1 MQHWGE
7 SEKNIQRQ
15 VVEKFIDGWQED
27 ASGLKST
34 FVFYF
39 NDLKEMANIDIE
51 FNERPGISYSLRGM
65 YKDGNE
71 RPLFVMIDVID
82 DDPKE
87 RWLSVCF
94 YGDTIN
100 DPDEEGDL
108 IPEGLLGDDGY
119 CFDIVTADEA
129 LVSYVRQRIKEAYK
143 SRN

>member
-1 MQHWGE
+1 M
-7 SEKNIQRQ
+7 EKIDA
-15 VVEKFIDGWQED
+15 FIDNWKED
-27 ASGLKST
+27 ALGLKPA
-34 FVFYF
+34 FVSYF
-39 NDLKEMANIDIE
+39 EDLKALANADIE

-65 YKDGNE
+65 HKNGHD

-94 YGDTIN
+94 YGDTIA

-119 CFDIVTADEA
+119 CFDLVEADESLTA
-129 LVSYVRQRIKEAYK
+129 YVRQRIQESYNSKE
-143 SRN
+143 

>member
-1 MQHWGE
+1 MQT
-7 SEKNIQRQ
+7 I
-15 VVEKFIDGWQED
+15 EKFINDWQED
-27 ASGLKST
+27 ASGLKSA
-34 FVFYF
+34 FVSYF
-39 NDLKEMANIDIE
+39 KDLKEMANIDIE

-65 YKDGNE
+65 HKNGNE

-94 YGDTIN
+94 YGDTII

-119 CFDIVTADEA
+119 CFDLVDADETLMA
-129 LVSYVRQRIKEAYK
+129 YVRQRIQEAYK
-143 SRN
+143 SNNG

>member
-1 MQHWGE
+1 MQ
-7 SEKNIQRQ
+7 KQA
-15 VVEKFIDGWQED
+15 VEKFINDWQED
-27 ASGLKST
+27 ASGLKSA
-34 FVFYF
+34 FVSYF
-39 NDLKEMANIDIE
+39 KDLKEMADIDIE

-65 YKDGNE
+65 HKNGNE

-94 YGDTIN
+94 YGDTII

-119 CFDIVTADEA
+119 CFDLVDADESLMA
-129 LVSYVRQRIKEAYK
+129 YVRQRIQEAYK
-143 SRN
+143 SNN